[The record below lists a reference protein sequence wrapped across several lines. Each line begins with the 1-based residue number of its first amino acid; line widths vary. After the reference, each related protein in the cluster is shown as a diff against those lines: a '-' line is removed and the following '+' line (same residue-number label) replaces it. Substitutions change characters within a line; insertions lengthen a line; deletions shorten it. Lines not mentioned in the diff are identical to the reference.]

1 MSSSKKPAKE
11 QNNYYG
17 EGIPTP
23 TAFNQQMADI
33 LERLRPVMKEYVEKH
48 SGDENAPR
56 KTDPLGMQPA
66 IFNMWQNMFR
76 NPQQLIDTQME
87 YWQNM
92 FLLWQEMGKKFL
104 GEENSA
110 IVAPD
115 KSDRRWKDSLWS
127 ENVAFD
133 MLKQSYLLTSHCI
146 QQSVRNV
153 EGLDNKQRAK
163 LDFYTRQFTDALA
176 PSNFAMTNPE
186 VIRETINSKGQNLLK
201 GLENLVDDLERGDG
215 ELVISKTNYD
225 AYEVGKN
232 LAMTPGKV
240 VFENDLM
247 QLIQYEPTTE
257 TVFKTPL
264 LVVPPWIN
272 KYYILDLRPDN
283 SFMKWAVEQGYT
295 VFVISWVNPDAH
307 LAKKTFAS
315 YMEEGLFAALDAIE
329 GATGQKKTNVVGYC
343 IGGTLLA
350 TSLAYMA
357 ASGKMKDRVASATF
371 LTTLI
376 DFSEAGDL
384 GVFVD
389 DEQLKILDEKMESKG
404 YLEGEELRNT
414 FSLLRANDLIW
425 SFVINN
431 YMLGKEPFPFDLL
444 YWNDDS
450 TNMPAAM
457 HSFYLR
463 NMYRDNMLCRAG
475 GISLEG
481 SPLDVRDIKVPSYF
495 LSTKDDHI
503 APWKSTYEGMLLLGG
518 DKTFVL
524 SASGHVAGVVNPPAA
539 KKYHYW
545 ENKEIDDRYHP
556 QEWLDKAKQHD
567 GSWWVH
573 WKKWLK
579 DFSGDQVPARK
590 AGSGKLKAIE
600 AAPGRYVKRK
610 IGQSSAK

>member
-1 MSSSKKPAKE
+1 MSSSKKPADE
-11 QNNYYG
+11 QNNDRKG
-17 EGIPTP
+17 SDIMTP
-23 TAFNQQMADI
+23 SAFNQQMSDI

-48 SGDENAPR
+48 TAEDSPPR
-56 KTDPLGMQPA
+56 KADPLGMQPA
-66 IFNMWQNMFR
+66 LLNMWQNMFR
-76 NPQQLIDTQME
+76 NPQQLIDAQVE

-92 FLLWQEMGKKFL
+92 ALLWQETGKKFM
-104 GEENSA
+104 GAEASP
-110 IVAPD
+110 VVTPD
-115 KSDRRWKDSLWS
+115 KADRRFRDPLWS
-127 ENVAFD
+127 QNVTFD
-133 MLKQSYLLTSHCI
+133 MIKQSYLLTS
-146 QQSVRNV
+146 QFVQKAVRNV
-153 EGLDNKQRAK
+153 DGLDNKQKAK
-163 LDFYTRQFTDALA
+163 LDFYTRQFLDAVA

-186 VIRETINSKGQNLLK
+186 VIRETISTKGQNLLN
-201 GLENLVDDLERGDG
+201 GLENLVEDLERGDG
-215 ELVISKTNYD
+215 ELVISKTNYN

-232 LAMTPGKV
+232 LATTPGQV

-247 QLIQYEPTTE
+247 QLIQYTPTTPK
-257 TVFKTPL
+257 VYKTPL
-264 LVVPPWIN
+264 LIVPPWIN

-283 SFMKWAVEQGYT
+283 SFVKWAVDQGYT
-295 VFVISWVNPDAH
+295 VFVISWVNPDSR

-315 YMEEGLFAALDAIE
+315 YMEEGLFAALDAIDA
-329 GATGQKKTNVVGYC
+329 ATGQKKANVIGYC

-350 TSLAYMA
+350 TALAYTEA
-357 ASGKMKDRVASATF
+357 TGKMKGRISSATF

-384 GVFVD
+384 GIFVD
-389 DEQLKILDEKMESKG
+389 DEQLRLIDEKMESKG

-463 NMYRDNMLCRAG
+463 NMYRDNLLCRAG
-475 GISLEG
+475 GIDIDG
-481 SPLDVRDIKVPSYF
+481 AKLDVRDIEVPSYF

-524 SASGHVAGVVNPPAA
+524 SASGHVAGVVNPPAS

-545 ENKEIDDRYHP
+545 ENADLDERYHP
-556 QEWLDKAKQHD
+556 EEWLERATQRD
-567 GSWWVH
+567 GSWWTH
-573 WKKWLK
+573 WEKWASAR
-579 DFSGDQVPARK
+579 SGDKVAARQPGK
-590 AGSGKLKAIE
+590 GGKLKAIE
-600 AAPGRYVKRK
+600 PAPGRYVKRM
-610 IGQSSAK
+610 ID

>member
-1 MSSSKKPAKE
+1 MTSSKLPSSPKSPAPGKTRF
-11 QNNYYG
+11 G
-17 EGIPTP
+17 DDIPSP
-23 TAFNQQMADI
+23 AAFNQQMTEI
-33 LERLRPVMKEYVEKH
+33 LERLRPLVKDYVDRHASE
-48 SGDENAPR
+48 ETPTR
-56 KTDPLGMQPA
+56 PDPMNVQPA

-76 NPQQLIDTQME
+76 NPQQMIDTQVE

-92 FLLWQEMGKKFL
+92 MLLWQEMGKKFL
-104 GEENSA
+104 GEHSTEIAS
-110 IVAPD
+110 PD
-115 KSDRRWKDSLWS
+115 KSDRRFRDPLWS

-133 MLKQSYLLTSHCI
+133 MLKQSYLLTSHYI
-146 QQSVRNV
+146 QKSVRNV

-186 VIRETINSKGQNLLK
+186 VIRETVNTKGQNLIK
-201 GLENLVDDLERGDG
+201 GLENLVEDLERGDG
-215 ELVISKTNYD
+215 ELVIRKTNYD

-232 LAMTPGKV
+232 IATTAGEV
-240 VFENDLM
+240 IFENDLM
-247 QLIQYEPTTE
+247 QLIQYSPSTDK
-257 TVFKTPL
+257 VFKVPL

-283 SFMKWAVEQGYT
+283 SFVKWAVDQGFT
-295 VFVISWVNPDAH
+295 VFVISWVNPDSK

-329 GATGQKKTNVVGYC
+329 TATGQKKANVVGYC
-343 IGGTLLA
+343 IGGTLLT

-357 ASGKMKDRVASATF
+357 ATGRMKDRIASATF

-376 DFSEAGDL
+376 DFTEAGDL

-389 DEQLKILDEKMESKG
+389 DDQLRLLDEKMESKG

-463 NMYRDNMLCRAG
+463 NMYRDNLLCRPG
-475 GISLEG
+475 GITLEG
-481 SPLDVRDIKVPSYF
+481 TGLDVRKIEVPSYF

-503 APWKSTYEGMLLLGG
+503 APWKSTFDGMALLGG
-518 DKTFVL
+518 KKTFVL

-545 ENKEIDDRYHP
+545 ENNTLDPRDHPDDWF
-556 QEWLDKAKQHD
+556 EKAAQHE
-567 GSWWVH
+567 GSWWTH
-573 WKKWLK
+573 WKQWMKQY
-579 DFSGDQVPARK
+579 SGDQVAAR
-590 AGSGKLKAIE
+590 APGQGKLKSIE
-600 AAPGRYVKRK
+600 PAPGRYVKK
-610 IGQSSAK
+610 KLG

>member
-1 MSSSKKPAKE
+1 MPSAKTPEKTLAQE
-11 QNNYYG
+11 QNNQAG
-17 EGIPTP
+17 KDIPSP
-23 TAFNQQMADI
+23 AAFNQQMADI

-48 SGDENAPR
+48 SADEAPPI
-56 KTDPLGMQPA
+56 KADPMGMQPA
-66 IFNMWQNMFR
+66 IFSMWQNMFR
-76 NPQQLIDTQME
+76 NPQQMIDTQVE

-92 FLLWQEMGKKFL
+92 FLLWHEMSKKFM
-104 GEENSA
+104 GEETTP
-110 IVAPD
+110 IVAPE
-115 KSDRRWKDSLWS
+115 KSDRRWRDPLWS

-146 QQSVRNV
+146 QKSVRNV
-153 EGLDNKQRAK
+153 EGLDQKQRAK
-163 LDFYTRQFTDALA
+163 LDFYTRQFMDAVA

-186 VIRETINSKGQNLLK
+186 VIRETISTKGQNLLK

-215 ELVISKTNYD
+215 ELSISKTNYD

-232 LAMTPGKV
+232 LATTPGQV

-247 QLIQYEPTTE
+247 QLIQYEPTTK

-264 LVVPPWIN
+264 LIVPPWIN

-283 SFMKWAVEQGYT
+283 SYVKWATDQGYT
-295 VFVISWVNPDAH
+295 VFVISWVNPDKS
-307 LAKKTFAS
+307 LAKKTFCS
-315 YMEEGLFAALDAIE
+315 YMEEGLFAALDAMTL
-329 GATGQKKTNVVGYC
+329 ATGSKQANVIGYC
-343 IGGTLLA
+343 IGGTLLTTA
-350 TSLAYMA
+350 LAYMA
-357 ASGKMKDRVASATF
+357 ATGKMKDRIASATF

-376 DFSEAGDL
+376 DFSESGDL
-384 GVFVD
+384 GIFVD
-389 DEQLKILDEKMESKG
+389 DAQLKAIDEKMEEKG

-431 YMLGKEPFPFDLL
+431 YMMGKEPFPFDLL

-457 HSFYLR
+457 HSFYLK
-463 NMYRDNMLCRAG
+463 NMYRDNLLCKAG
-475 GISLEG
+475 GIKLEG
-481 SPLDVRDIKVPSYF
+481 VPLDVRDIKVPSYF

-503 APWKSTYEGMLLLGG
+503 APWASTYEGMLLLGG

-524 SASGHVAGVVNPPAA
+524 SASGHVAGVVNPPAS

-545 ENKEIDDRYHP
+545 ENKNIDDRYHP

-567 GSWWVH
+567 GSWWTH
-573 WKKWLK
+573 WAKWVK
-579 DFSGDQVPARK
+579 EFSGEQVAARK
-590 AGSGKLKAIE
+590 PGSGKLKVIE
-600 AAPGRYVKRK
+600 PAPGRYVKRK
-610 IGQSSAK
+610 VG